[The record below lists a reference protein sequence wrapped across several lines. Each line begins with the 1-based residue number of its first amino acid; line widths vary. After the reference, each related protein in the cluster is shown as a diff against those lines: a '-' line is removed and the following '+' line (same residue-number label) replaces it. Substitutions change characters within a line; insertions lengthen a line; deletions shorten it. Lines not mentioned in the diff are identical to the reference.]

1 MPMSVTSAARV
12 HPAPSA
18 NRSTFFGTRTM
29 KNTLDRA
36 HKVHAV
42 QHEASPKVKAA
53 SKTMDAI
60 STGFQVD
67 PKVLSAR
74 VASAS
79 GLRSTLY
86 YALLAGYPPY
96 VNGKMLNVV
105 GDAHV
110 SAFTGQKNDEGME
123 VAKLSAGDMLKT
135 LKNDFIPSADSQAG
149 SQPGAIAAATQ
160 AVFTAFDE
168 LQRGGGMSFY
178 KTHYEDD
185 TQVYDGY
192 VALNARTG
200 EIRQVATYTDG

>member
-1 MPMSVTSAARV
+1 MSVASAARV
-12 HPAPSA
+12 HHTLTA

-29 KNTLDRA
+29 NNTLDKA
-36 HKVHAV
+36 HQVKAV
-42 QHEASPKVKAA
+42 QHEPSPKVKDA
-53 SKTMDAI
+53 SKRLGAI

-74 VASAS
+74 VASGS
-79 GLRSTLY
+79 GLKSTLY
-86 YALLAGYPPY
+86 YSLLAGYPPFDS
-96 VNGKMLNVV
+96 NGKMKNVV
-105 GDAHV
+105 GDANV
-110 SAFTGQKNDEGME
+110 KPFTGAVDDESMD
-123 VAKLSAGDMLKT
+123 VKKLSAGDLLKT
-135 LKNDFIPSADSQAG
+135 MKSDFIPSADSQAG
-149 SQPGAIAAATQ
+149 SQPGAIAAQTR
-160 AVFTAFDE
+160 AVFAAFDE